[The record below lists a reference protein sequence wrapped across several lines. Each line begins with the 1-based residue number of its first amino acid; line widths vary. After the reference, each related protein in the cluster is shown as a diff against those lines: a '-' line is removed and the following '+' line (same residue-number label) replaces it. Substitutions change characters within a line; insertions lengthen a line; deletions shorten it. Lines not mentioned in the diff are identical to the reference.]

1 MKIFSQSLPW
11 ICSFKTQKI
20 VNNAK
25 QFIITSLALAALS
38 HLPTALAGYCEEAN
52 INCLSF
58 CLKFTDFR
66 ATAACCGGCQM
77 GYIICK
83 FFAAE

>member
-1 MKIFSQSLPW
+1 MKIFSQSLHW
-11 ICSFKTQKI
+11 IRSFKTQKI
-20 VNNAK
+20 VNNA
-25 QFIITSLALAALS
+25 QHLIITGLALAAIS
-38 HLPTALAGYCEEAN
+38 CLPTALAGHCEDAN

-66 ATAACCGGCQM
+66 ATATCCGGCQM